1 MNPNEPHEPPHPVG
15 REAYEPPRVIEDL
28 SLETFSLA
36 CAKAD
41 LCGDPGEPGTTS

>member
-1 MNPNEPHEPPHPVG
+1 MNPNEPHEPSHPVG